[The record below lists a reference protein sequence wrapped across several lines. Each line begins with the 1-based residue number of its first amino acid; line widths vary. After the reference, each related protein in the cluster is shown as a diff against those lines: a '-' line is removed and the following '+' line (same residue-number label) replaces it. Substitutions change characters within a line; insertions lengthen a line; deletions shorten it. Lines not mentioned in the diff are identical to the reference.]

1 MTFESRLVS
10 TTSIA
15 RASLTGDGEMQG
27 DSGEAGGH
35 RGSLHGPPLYS
46 LHGPPLYS
54 LHGPPAGAAL
64 PRGDSVSRK
73 GFTKVCAWLLLDACC
88 IKHAAWMHA
97 ASSMLHQASCSTL
110 LACLTHQAIKHAVC
124 HTHQARRAS
133 PHTKRIRYMRSAD
146 MYVHAHVHEYA
157 RTHKRHTVY
166 RC

>member
-35 RGSLHGPPLYS
+35 RD
-46 LHGPPLYS
+46 S
-54 LHGPPAGAAL
+54 LHGPPARAAL
-64 PRGDSVSRK
+64 PSRVSVSRK